1 TERDTFGVPIDRGC
15 AWLHAA
21 DHNPWTEYARQQGFT
36 VIERSPDW
44 QQWIGR
50 ERVTAEFRARLDAD
64 WDRAVEAIAAAAR
77 AGRDGPPLAVLPPD
91 LEFRPLFDAVMS
103 WMMGADTHALSTA
116 DFAASEDSDVNWSVS
131 EGLGAVVASAT
142 RHLDVVLD

>member
-1 TERDTFGVPIDRGC
+1 MPGRGARSAGDLDAVVVGAEAAGLVTARELQRTGLSACVLEARPRVGGRAWTERDTFGMPIDRGC

-21 DHNPWTEYARQQGFT
+21 DHNPWTEYARQQGFA

-64 WDRAVEAIAAAAR
+64 WDRAVEAIAAAAQ
-77 AGRDGPPLAVLPPD
+77 AGRDVPASAVLPAD
-91 LEFRPLFDAVMS
+91 LEF
-103 WMMGADTHALSTA
+103 
-116 DFAASEDSDVNWSVS
+116 
-131 EGLGAVVASAT
+131 
-142 RHLDVVLD
+142 